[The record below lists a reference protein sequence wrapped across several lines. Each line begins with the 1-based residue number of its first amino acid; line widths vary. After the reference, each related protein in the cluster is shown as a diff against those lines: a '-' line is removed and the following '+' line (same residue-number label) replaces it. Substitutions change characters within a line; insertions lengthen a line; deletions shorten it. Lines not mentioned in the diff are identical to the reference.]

1 MSSVGAEIKVEG
13 FVQGVGFRFFCHRL
27 ATGLELGGWVRNNP
41 DGSVTILA
49 EGDRGLIEELIENLK
64 VGPRTAV
71 VENVKIRWMPYSGQ
85 FKSFEVVR

>member
-1 MSSVGAEIKVEG
+1 M
-13 FVQGVGFRFFCHRL
+13 QGVGFRFFCHRL
-27 ATGLELGGWVRNNP
+27 ATGLNLVGWVRNNS

-64 VGPRTAV
+64 AGPRAAV
-71 VENVKIRWMPYSGQ
+71 VKDVTIRWMPYSGQ